1 MPVDLGPL
9 FPNGL
14 AVNDA
19 FELLWPAALYLLG
32 MVVYAVFIFK
42 FYRFVAARDMFEMD
56 LSKYEESRFKL
67 IRAFLHLVMY
77 LVKYILVFPLF
88 AIFWF
93 TVLTLILAFLSK
105 EQVFHQVLLAAL
117 TTVSAIRVTAYYNED
132 LSRDLA
138 KILPFA
144 VLGIFIIDAS
154 FFEVSSS
161 MSVLTQANDQRESIL
176 YHLGFLIGLEF
187 VLRLLMGI
195 MAFFIGI
202 VRLITRKP
210 VVEETIA
217 EPEAE
222 FAAIPME
229 EQWTEEEREEE
240 ERPEA
245 PVPAPALPTV
255 PSSYAQNP

>member
-1 MPVDLGPL
+1 M
-9 FPNGL
+9 
-14 AVNDA
+14 
-19 FELLWPAALYLLG
+19 
-32 MVVYAVFIFK
+32 
-42 FYRFVAARDMFEMD
+42 
-56 LSKYEESRFKL
+56 
-67 IRAFLHLVMY
+67 
-77 LVKYILVFPLF
+77 
-88 AIFWF
+88 
-93 TVLTLILAFLSK
+93 
-105 EQVFHQVLLAAL
+105 
-117 TTVSAIRVTAYYNED
+117 
-132 LSRDLA
+132 A

-161 MSVLTQANDQRESIL
+161 MSVLAQANDHRESIL

>member
-1 MPVDLGPL
+1 MPVDLDPL

-19 FELLWPAALYLLG
+19 FDLLWPVAFYLLG

-56 LSKYEESRFKL
+56 LSKFERSRHRF
-67 IRAFLHLVMY
+67 IRAFLHVVMY
-77 LVKYILVFPLF
+77 VVQYIVIFPMF

-105 EQVFHQVLLAAL
+105 EQSFPQVLLTAL
-117 TTVSAIRVTAYYNED
+117 ATVSAIRVTAYYSED

-154 FFEVSSS
+154 FFEVSPSL
-161 MSVLTQANDQRESIL
+161 SVLEQANDYREHIL
-176 YHLGFLIGLEF
+176 YYLVFLIALEF
-187 VLRLLMGI
+187 ALRILYGAVMVLASVKARMLKR
-195 MAFFIGI
+195 
-202 VRLITRKP
+202 VSP
-210 VVEETIA
+210 VA
-217 EPEAE
+217 EPDSLHVVG
-222 FAAIPME
+222 
-229 EQWTEEEREEE
+229 EQ
-240 ERPEA
+240 
-245 PVPAPALPTV
+245 PAGDD
-255 PSSYAQNP
+255 

>member
-1 MPVDLGPL
+1 MPVDLDPL

-19 FELLWPAALYLLG
+19 FDLLWPAALYLLG

-56 LSKYEESRFKL
+56 LSKFEESRFQL
-67 IRAFLHLVMY
+67 IRTFLHMVMY
-77 LVKYILVFPLF
+77 LIKYIVVFPLF

-105 EQVFHQVLLAAL
+105 EQAFPQVLLAAL
-117 TTVSAIRVTAYYNED
+117 ATVSAIRVTAYYNED

-161 MSVLTQANDQRESIL
+161 LNVLEQANENRENIL
-176 YHLGFLIGLEF
+176 YYLGFLVGLEF
-187 VLRLLMGI
+187 VLRLLMGLL
-195 MAFFIGI
+195 MAFAAL
-202 VRLITRKP
+202 VRSLT
-210 VVEETIA
+210 T
-217 EPEAE
+217 EPEE
-222 FAAIPME
+222 DGYLNELEPDE
-229 EQWTEEEREEE
+229 DEDEVEDDEG
-240 ERPEA
+240 PEL
-245 PVPAPALPTV
+245 PPRPAPSRPAAQ
-255 PSSYAQNP
+255 PSLGD